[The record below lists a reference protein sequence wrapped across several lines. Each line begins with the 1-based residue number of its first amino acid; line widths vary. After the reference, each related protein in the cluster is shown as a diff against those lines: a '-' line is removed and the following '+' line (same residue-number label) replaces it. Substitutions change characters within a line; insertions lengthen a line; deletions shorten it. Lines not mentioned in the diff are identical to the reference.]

1 MGASQTIMIKDG
13 MMYGGADPRRSTALA
28 AGY

>member
-1 MGASQTIMIKDG
+1 MGASQSIMIKDG

-28 AGY
+28 AGH